1 METLEQ
7 RVGRLAGSH
16 PVAWEPRAA
25 AWQPAGGV
33 PGGNKRFSV
42 ALADDSRVFVK
53 YAESAEMA
61 GWLRREAQ
69 VYEHVRGSFMPG
81 FVGFDD
87 GDVPLLVLEDLTA
100 ADWPPPWSRRR
111 ADAVLSA
118 LAAVRGTEPPP
129 DTPTIRGYAAGIGE
143 RWERVAADPEPFLSL
158 GLVSRDWLLGALP
171 TLIEASRAAPLDGSE
186 LVHLDV
192 RSDNLC
198 LRDGRAILVDWNHA
212 CIGNG
217 DFDVAFWLPSLAAEG
232 GPLPDELLPG
242 AGALTAVVSGYFA
255 AVAGLP
261 PPALSP
267 TVRPLQLAQL
277 KPALA
282 WTRRELAL

>member
-7 RVGRLAGSH
+7 RVGRVAGSQ

-25 AWQPAGGV
+25 SWQPAGGV

-42 ALADDSRVFVK
+42 ELADRSRVFVK
-53 YAESAEMA
+53 YAEAAEMS

-87 GDVPLLVLEDLTA
+87 GDSPLLVLEDLTA
-100 ADWPPPWSRRR
+100 ADWPPPWSAPRT
-111 ADAVLSA
+111 DAVLGA
-118 LAAVRGTEPPP
+118 LAEVRRTEPPP
-129 DTPTIRGYAAGIGE
+129 DTPTIRGYAAGIAE
-143 RWERVAADPEPFLSL
+143 RWELVAADPEPFLSL
-158 GLVSRDWLLGALP
+158 GLVSRDWLTGALP

-198 LRDGRAILVDWNHA
+198 FRDGRAILVDWNHA
-212 CIGNG
+212 CVGNG
-217 DFDVAFWLPSLAAEG
+217 DFDIAFWLPSLAAEG
-232 GPLPDELLPG
+232 GPLPDQLLPA

-261 PPALSP
+261 PPVFSP

>member
-7 RVGRLAGSH
+7 RVERLAGSR
-16 PVAWEPRAA
+16 PIGWEPRAA
-25 AWQPAGGV
+25 PWQPPGGV

-42 ALADDSRVFVK
+42 VLADNTRVFVK
-53 YAESAEMA
+53 YAEAVQMS

-69 VYEHVRGSFMPG
+69 VYEHVRGAFMPR

-87 GDVPLLVLEDLTA
+87 GDAPLLVLEDLTG
-100 ADWPPPWSRRR
+100 ADWPPPWSGRR

-118 LAAVRGTEPPP
+118 LADVRRAEPPP
-129 DTPTIRGYAAGIGE
+129 DTPTIRGYEAGIAE
-143 RWERVAADPEPFLSL
+143 RWARVADDPEPFLSL
-158 GLVSRDWLLGALP
+158 GLVSRDWLAGALP
-171 TLIEASRAAPLDGSE
+171 TLIEASRAAQLDGSE

-198 LRDGRAILVDWNHA
+198 FRDGRAILVDWNHA

-242 AGALTAVVSGYFA
+242 AGVLTAVVSGYFA

-282 WTRRELAL
+282 WARRELAL